1 MPTRSSK
8 SESTNPADT
17 NQWAN
22 RQNGK
27 QFVLVGVT
35 LLALILSAMLIW
47 PFLAALTWAVTVAV
61 VTHGVWK
68 WLCAKIARPSIAA
81 GIAVV
86 AVALTV
92 LLPVIFVVY
101 LAATEVLET
110 ARAWQEQSLVSWLN
124 DKLTD
129 FPRLE
134 SLWKRLEENIDFT
147 AVVQQVGQRVQSI
160 GTIVVSGIAYTV
172 FQAALMLFVL
182 YYLYRDENQATAAL
196 RQFSPLTHDE
206 TERLLDRINDTIHA
220 TIYGSM
226 VVAVVQGSLGCFIF
240 WVLGVPGAAVWGVAM
255 GLLAMVPYMGTFMIW
270 APTAVL
276 LALGGHWIQAVI
288 LVAWGV
294 LVIGLIDNL
303 LYPTLVGGRLR
314 QHTVVSFFAILG
326 GISLFGASGIVLGP
340 VLVSTTFIL
349 LEFWRER
356 ATAAAT

>member
-1 MPTRSSK
+1 MPTRSTK
-8 SESTNPADT
+8 SESASGADAAT
-17 NQWAN
+17 WAN

-27 QFVLVGVT
+27 QFVLVGIT
-35 LLALILSAMLIW
+35 LLAIVLSAVLVW
-47 PFLAALTWAVTVAV
+47 PFLSALTWAVTVAV
-61 VTHGVWK
+61 VTHGVWR
-68 WLCAKIARPSIAA
+68 WLRGKIQRRSIAA

-92 LLPVIFVVY
+92 LLPVIFLLY
-101 LAATEVLET
+101 LAATEILET

-124 DKLTD
+124 EKMTGY
-129 FPRLE
+129 PRLE
-134 SLWKRLEENIDFT
+134 TLWKRLEQNIDFT
-147 AVVQQVGQRVQSI
+147 AVVQQVGQHVQSI
-160 GTIVVSGIAYTV
+160 GTLVVSGIAYTV

-182 YYLYRDENQATAAL
+182 YYLYRDEDKATAAL
-196 RQFSPLTHDE
+196 RQFSPLTSSE
-206 TERLLDRINDTIHA
+206 TERLLSRINDTIHA

-226 VVAVVQGSLGCFIF
+226 VVAVVQGSLGCLIF
-240 WVLGVPGAAVWGVAM
+240 WILGVPGAAVWGVAM

-270 APTAVL
+270 APTAAI

-288 LVAWGV
+288 LVAWGL

-340 VLVSTTFIL
+340 VLVSTTFVL

-356 ATAAAT
+356 SALPQT

>member
-1 MPTRSSK
+1 MPTRSPK
-8 SESTNPADT
+8 SAPATALDT
-17 NQWAN
+17 NHWAN

-27 QFVLVGVT
+27 QFVLVGAT
-35 LLALILSAMLIW
+35 LLTLVLSAALVW
-47 PFLAALTWAVTVAV
+47 PFLSALTWAVTVAV
-61 VTHGVWK
+61 VTHGLWK
-68 WLCAKIARPSIAA
+68 WLRDKVPRRSVAA
-81 GIAVV
+81 GIAVA

-101 LAATEVLET
+101 LAATEILET

-124 DKLTD
+124 EKLAD

-147 AVVQQVGQRVQSI
+147 AVVQQVGQQVQSI
-160 GTIVVSGIAYTV
+160 GTIIVSGIAYTV

-182 YYLYRDENQATAAL
+182 YYLYRDEDQATAAVW
-196 RQFSPLTHDE
+196 RFSPLTDDE
-206 TERLLDRINDTIHA
+206 TERLLARINDTIHA

-226 VVAVVQGSLGCFIF
+226 VVAVVQGSLGCLIF
-240 WVLGVPGAAVWGVAM
+240 WILGVPGAAVWGVAM

-270 APTAVL
+270 APTAAI
-276 LALGGHWIQAVI
+276 LALGGHWTQAII
-288 LVAWGV
+288 LVAWGL

-326 GISLFGASGIVLGP
+326 GIGLFGASGIVLGP
-340 VLVSTTFIL
+340 VLVSTTFAL

-356 ATAAAT
+356 STAAAA